1 MIKRASIVAAMT
13 LIAGCSIQTAVQ
25 SIPPQTSIS
34 EICILENPKVIISDF
49 LPVVQEGV
57 SRHGLRGSV
66 YREVPSDCEY
76 VLQYVAYQRWDFT
89 AFMSEASIKLY
100 RDKKLIGNV
109 SYETP
114 TGIFGG
120 GGANPAKWK
129 STKEKLDPL
138 LDELFKYYPVPSRQE
153 ANRGPVTGDR

>member
-13 LIAGCSIQTAVQ
+13 LIAGCSILTVVEP
-25 SIPPQTSIS
+25 IPPQTSIS
-34 EICILENPKVIISDF
+34 EICILENPKVVISDF
-49 LPVVQEGV
+49 LPVVQEGI
-57 SRHGLRGSV
+57 SRHGLRSSV
-66 YREVPSDCEY
+66 YREVPSACEY

-89 AFMSEASIKLY
+89 VFMSEASIKLY
-100 RDKKLIGNV
+100 RDKKLVGTI

-138 LDELFKYYPVPSRQE
+138 LDELFKYYPGPSRQE
-153 ANRGPVTGDR
+153 AIGNR